1 MVAKG
6 LTVGARFED
15 NGLCYEVQAVNSDGT
30 YISKKVDKDVLEV
43 EPKNVPQVTEN
54 SVETDNTKPHRRRK
68 KD

>member
-1 MVAKG
+1 MVTKG

-43 EPKNVPQVTEN
+43 
-54 SVETDNTKPHRRRK
+54 
-68 KD
+68 